1 MTSGFSEPE
10 LAFRS
15 ATEGTLGVAEAPAT
29 GFAGQVCREVGRA
42 CLPGGVRRR
51 GR

>member
-15 ATEGTLGVAEAPAT
+15 ATEGTLGVAEVPAT
-29 GFAGQVCREVGRA
+29 GFVRQ
-42 CLPGGVRRR
+42 VRRR
-51 GR
+51 RGGLSPRLF